1 MTNMLL
7 TRLCK
12 EFNSKSLKYAIA
24 GGFAVALHGAV
35 RGTVDVDLVLDLDE
49 KNLTL
54 CEDILKSMGFVSKIP
69 VDANLILK
77 NREVFIQE
85 KNLIAWSFYNPNNPS
100 EIIDILIHKDLAEMN
115 STTMKH
121 ADIELSVIAK
131 QDLIDM
137 KRESGRPQDI
147 EDIKALERLT

>member
-1 MTNMLL
+1 MLL

-12 EFNSKSLKYAIA
+12 KFNEQSLKYAIA

-35 RGTVDVDLVLDLDE
+35 RGTVDVDIVLDLDE

-54 CEDILKSMGFVSKIP
+54 CEEILKSMGFVSKIP
-69 VDANLILK
+69 VDANIILK
-77 NREVFIQE
+77 NREMFIQE

-100 EIIDILIHKDLAEMN
+100 EIIDILIHKDLVDMN
-115 STTMKH
+115 TTIMKH

-137 KRESGRPQDI
+137 KRESARPQDM
-147 EDIKALERLT
+147 EDIKALESLD

>member
-1 MTNMLL
+1 MLI
-7 TRLCK
+7 TRLCR
-12 EFNSKSLKYAIA
+12 EFNKQSLKYAIA

-35 RGTVDVDLVLDLDE
+35 RGTVD
-49 KNLTL
+49 
-54 CEDILKSMGFVSKIP
+54 

-85 KNLIAWSFYNPNNPS
+85 KNLIAWSFYNPSNPS
-100 EIIDILIHKDLAEMN
+100 EIIDILIHKDLADMN

-147 EDIKALERLT
+147 EDIRALESLN

>member
-1 MTNMLL
+1 MLL

-12 EFNSKSLKYAIA
+12 EFNSHKLKYAIA

-54 CEDILKSMGFVSKIP
+54 CEEILKSMGFVSKIP

-77 NREVFIQE
+77 NREIFIQE

-100 EIIDILIHKDLAEMN
+100 EIIDILIHKDLADMN
-115 STTMKH
+115 STIMQH
-121 ADIELSVIAK
+121 AEIELSVIAK
-131 QDLIDM
+131 QDLINM
-137 KRESGRPQDI
+137 KRESGRPQDM
-147 EDIKALERLT
+147 EDIKALESLD

>member
-1 MTNMLL
+1 MRLMLL

-12 EFNSKSLKYAIA
+12 KFNDKSLKYAIA

-35 RGTVDVDLVLDLDE
+35 RGTVDVDILLDLE
-49 KNLTL
+49 
-54 CEDILKSMGFVSKIP
+54 
-69 VDANLILK
+69 
-77 NREVFIQE
+77 E

-100 EIIDILIHKDLAEMN
+100 EIIDILIHKDLADMN
-115 STTMKH
+115 STKMKH
-121 ADIELSVIAK
+121 AEIEISVIAK

-147 EDIKALERLT
+147 EDIKALESLN

>member
-1 MTNMLL
+1 MLL

-12 EFNSKSLKYAIA
+12 KFNEKSLKYAIA

-35 RGTVDVDLVLDLDE
+35 RGTVDVDIVLDLDE

-54 CEDILKSMGFVSKIP
+54 CEEILKSMGFVSKIP
-69 VDANLILK
+69 VDANIILK
-77 NREVFIQE
+77 NREMFIQE

-100 EIIDILIHKDLAEMN
+100 EIIDILIHKDLVDMN
-115 STTMKH
+115 TTIMKH

-137 KRESGRPQDI
+137 KRESARPQDM
-147 EDIKALERLT
+147 EDIKALESLD